1 MMTEKEGAMRYFV
14 KFNNYGKA
22 IKLYRFEVQE
32 ERILEE
38 FWTDQGWQW
47 DVNALIVGYLTIGEP
62 DLEEVP
68 EEHAKQNFLDAFQ

>member
-1 MMTEKEGAMRYFV
+1 MRYFA
-14 KFNNYGKA
+14 KIDSNNEA
-22 IKLYRFEVQE
+22 IRLYRFEVQE

-62 DLEEVP
+62 DLDEVP
-68 EEHAKQNFLDAFQ
+68 EDYARQNFPDAFK

>member
-1 MMTEKEGAMRYFV
+1 MRYFA
-14 KFNNYGKA
+14 KIDSNNKA
-22 IKLYRFEVQE
+22 IRLYRFEVQE

-62 DLEEVP
+62 DLDEVP
-68 EEHAKQNFLDAFQ
+68 EDYAKQNFPDAFK

>member
-1 MMTEKEGAMRYFV
+1 MRYFA
-14 KFNNYGKA
+14 KIDSNNEA
-22 IKLYRFEVQE
+22 IRLYRFEVQE

-62 DLEEVP
+62 DLDEVP
-68 EEHAKQNFLDAFQ
+68 EEYVKQNFPDAFK